1 MNTDIVDL
9 LRNAAGI
16 FAELANAYEEDRR
29 ITNSRL
35 DSLENKTERNREA
48 LTAAAEMILSK
59 LN

>member
-1 MNTDIVDL
+1 LNTDIVDL

-16 FAELANAYEEDRR
+16 FAELANAYEEDRH

-35 DSLENKTERNREA
+35 DYIESQTAKNREA
-48 LTAAAEMILSK
+48 LKAAAEMILST